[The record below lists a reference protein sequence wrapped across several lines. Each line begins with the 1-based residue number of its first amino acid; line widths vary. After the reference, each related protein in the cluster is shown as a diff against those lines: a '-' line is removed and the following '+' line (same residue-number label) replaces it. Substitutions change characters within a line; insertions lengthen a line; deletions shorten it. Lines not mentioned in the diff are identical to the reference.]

1 MTYKEE
7 TYVLD
12 TLIEIQKTIRS
23 PEFKQL
29 IKETHEN
36 NIMLRNI
43 IKYINTTIA
52 HHNQENSND
61 FDRNVLANF
70 INIYSSNDKKGGFS
84 SFFICLGR
92 CNRYSSINKK
102 EGLIAINKN

>member
-12 TLIEIQKTIRS
+12 TLKELKEKIRDMPIE
-23 PEFKQL
+23 QL
-29 IKETHEN
+29 IRETHEN
-36 NIMLRNI
+36 NIMLKQI
-43 IKYINTTIA
+43 IKAINTWVS

-70 INIYSSNDKKGGFS
+70 VSNMFDF
-84 SFFICLGR
+84 
-92 CNRYSSINKK
+92 NKMFK
-102 EGLIAINKN
+102 M

>member
-7 TYVLD
+7 SDVLD
-12 TLIEIQKTIRS
+12 MLKDIQGTIRS

-29 IKETHEN
+29 KRETHEN

-43 IKYINTTIA
+43 IKYLNTTLA

-61 FDRNVLANF
+61 FDRNVLANVISGILDLNKMF
-70 INIYSSNDKKGGFS
+70 R
-84 SFFICLGR
+84 LG
-92 CNRYSSINKK
+92 
-102 EGLIAINKN
+102 

>member
-12 TLIEIQKTIRS
+12 TIKEMQETIRS

-36 NIMLRNI
+36 NIMLRQIIKVINTWIKYHQQENANDFNMNI
-43 IKYINTTIA
+43 IANLI
-52 HHNQENSND
+52 SNG
-61 FDRNVLANF
+61 LNF
-70 INIYSSNDKKGGFS
+70 
-84 SFFICLGR
+84 
-92 CNRYSSINKK
+92 NKIFK
-102 EGLIAINKN
+102 R

>member
-7 TYVLD
+7 GYVLD
-12 TLIEIQKTIRS
+12 TLKEIQETIRS

-36 NIMLRNI
+36 NIMLKSI
-43 IKYINTTIA
+43 VKYINTTLA

-61 FDRNVLANF
+61 FDRNVLANV
-70 INIYSSNDKKGGFS
+70 ISGMLD
-84 SFFICLGR
+84 
-92 CNRYSSINKK
+92 INKMFRL
-102 EGLIAINKN
+102 G

>member
-12 TLIEIQKTIRS
+12 TLKEIQETIRS

-36 NIMLRNI
+36 NIMLRQI
-43 IKYINTTIA
+43 IKVINTWFV
-52 HHNQENSND
+52 HHNQENDND
-61 FDRNVLANF
+61 FNRNVMANLVS
-70 INIYSSNDKKGGFS
+70 NIFDF
-84 SFFICLGR
+84 
-92 CNRYSSINKK
+92 NKIFK
-102 EGLIAINKN
+102 R

>member
-12 TLIEIQKTIRS
+12 TLKEIQETIRS

-36 NIMLRNI
+36 NIMLWQI
-43 IKYINTTIA
+43 IKVINTWFA
-52 HHNQENSND
+52 NYNQENNND
-61 FDRNVLANF
+61 FNRNVMAN
-70 INIYSSNDKKGGFS
+70 IISNIFDF
-84 SFFICLGR
+84 
-92 CNRYSSINKK
+92 NKIFK
-102 EGLIAINKN
+102 RWLNL

>member
-7 TYVLD
+7 GYVLD
-12 TLIEIQKTIRS
+12 TLKEIQETIRS

-36 NIMLRNI
+36 NIMLKSI
-43 IKYINTTIA
+43 IKYINTTLA

-61 FDRNVLANF
+61 FDRNVLAN
-70 INIYSSNDKKGGFS
+70 ILSGI
-84 SFFICLGR
+84 L
-92 CNRYSSINKK
+92 
-102 EGLIAINKN
+102 EGNNMFRLK